1 MLDELVQSTLQKGT
15 TVYCLER
22 RVLWEVGPTQI
33 VEVNI
38 DDINDNND
46 YMIDSISGD
55 LKDEIIETDTTERL
69 AQEDYKELMAPPE
82 KDMDQ
87 LKEAQAFHKE
97 VPDAWSEEDI
107 EKKKDIEQLEVRHQE
122 KLEKFENKLK
132 QIHALKSKSI
142 SPGEAWILCREESSI
157 LAQFHQPEEMQKAV
171 QFVMKM
177 SHQRRPKC
185 MTSRTSPTIILKYMM
200 IRKMTLK
207 GRPSKSLESRQ

>member
-1 MLDELVQSTLQKGT
+1 MRVELSHEVAHVLLQMVVKSLMRKPQVLMLDEMVKSTLQKGT
-15 TVYCLER
+15 TVDRWES
-22 RVLWEVGPTQI
+22 RVHWQVGPTQI

-55 LKDEIIETDTTERL
+55 LKEEIIETDTTERL

-87 LKEAQAFHKE
+87 LKEPQTFHKE
-97 VPDAWSEEDI
+97 VPDAWSEEDT

-122 KLEKFENKLK
+122 KLKKFEKKLK

-157 LAQFHQPEEMQKAV
+157 LAQFHQRAWRRHVNNLCMAASCKLHDEEGM
-171 QFVMKM
+171 
-177 SHQRRPKC
+177 
-185 MTSRTSPTIILKYMM
+185 
-200 IRKMTLK
+200 
-207 GRPSKSLESRQ
+207 